1 MDIQP
6 YADLTKPYHL
16 IENIEIKHPDDQSRG
31 KVHIKRVFIFQK
43 EEESLTI
50 SALQAKTSHTDT
62 YKLGTDVNNRILVKL
77 TDFLKLPSVIEAG
90 ITLKEAQSSSHLLPC
105 IRLPTSN

>member
-31 KVHIKRVFIFQK
+31 KVHIKRVFHFPEGRREFNHI
-43 EEESLTI
+43 
-50 SALQAKTSHTDT
+50 AKKSS
-62 YKLGTDVNNRILVKL
+62 I
-77 TDFLKLPSVIEAG
+77 VITG
-90 ITLKEAQSSSHLLPC
+90 DL
-105 IRLPTSN
+105 

>member
-1 MDIQP
+1 MINREEKF
-6 YADLTKPYHL
+6 T
-16 IENIEIKHPDDQSRG
+16 SRESS
-31 KVHIKRVFIFQK
+31 FFQK
-43 EEESLTI
+43 EEESL
-50 SALQAKTSHTDT
+50 SLSSLQALETLQDKLHMVAKVT

>member
-31 KVHIKRVFIFQK
+31 KVHIKRVFLFQK

-50 SALQAKTSHTDT
+50 SSLQAKTSHTT
-62 YKLGTDVNNRILVKL
+62 QG
-77 TDFLKLPSVIEAG
+77 S
-90 ITLKEAQSSSHLLPC
+90 QSN
-105 IRLPTSN
+105 IQARN